1 MSLVIL
7 TRCLQFDKAFE
18 YQKGDDMKAILKD
31 IRAGWLPWSEI
42 PAFLLWLLKP
52 QAAEKATALAAPK
65 AKAAA

>member
-42 PAFLLWLLKP
+42 PAFL
-52 QAAEKATALAAPK
+52 AAPK